1 MKKIK
6 YNYDEV
12 IYEENL
18 ENGLKVFMYPTN
30 KTKNFYITVSTHFG
44 AEVMKYKKNDKVY
57 EVTKGSAHFLE
68 HRVMDFTKNKKAM
81 EKINEYGSLVNA
93 YTTYNGTNYN
103 IFGNEKIIEN
113 MELLFDAVFKANI
126 RKEDVEK
133 ERGIIL
139 EEYYM
144 YNDDPYFL
152 LQTKVNENVFNKS
165 FIKYPVL
172 GTTNGIETVTDKEL
186 TRLYN
191 DFYTLDNMFIVV
203 TGNFNKDSVL
213 DYIKEYT
220 SKLKKTKCISKVI
233 KEKESINV
241 VTQYEEIIMNLN
253 EPKVMIGYKIKLD
266 KKINIIKY
274 KMILGMALGEI
285 FGSTGDAFLELN
297 EMGISRYGYEYEVVD
312 DYIIVY
318 FKASTSKT
326 SEFINTI
333 NKYITKISLNKDS
346 LDRKRKRKLSSMIL
360 LFEDFMGVEDMITTD
375 MFTHNK
381 LLNKREEILNSITL
395 NDTKEILS
403 NIDWSNKSTL
413 IIK

>member
-113 MELLFDAVFKANI
+113 IELLFDAVFKANI

-326 SEFINTI
+326 NEFINTI

>member
-12 IYEENL
+12 IYEEDL

-68 HRVMDFTKNKKAM
+68 HRVMDFTKRKKAM

-297 EMGISRYGYEYEVVD
+297 EMGISRYGYEYEVVN

-318 FKASTSKT
+318 FKASTGKT
-326 SEFINTI
+326 NDFINTI
-333 NKYITKISLNKDS
+333 NKYINKIALDKDS
-346 LDRKRKRKLSSMIL
+346 LDRKRKRRLSSMIL

>member
-1 MKKIK
+1 MKRIN

-12 IYEENL
+12 IYEEKL
-18 ENGLKVFMYPTN
+18 DNGLKILLYPTN

-81 EKINEYGSLVNA
+81 EKISEYGSLVNA

-103 IFGNEKIIEN
+103 IFGNEKIIDN
-113 MELLFDAVFKANI
+113 MTMLFDAVFKAKI

-144 YNDDPYFL
+144 YHDDPYYL
-152 LQTKVNENVFNKS
+152 LQTKLNENTFNKS

-203 TGNFNKDSVL
+203 VGNFNKESVL
-213 DYIKEYT
+213 DFIKEYI
-220 SKLKKTKCISKVI
+220 SKLKPTKCTSKII
-233 KEKESINV
+233 KDKESLNIP
-241 VTQYEEIIMNLN
+241 TPYEEIIMNLN
-253 EPKVMIGYKIKLD
+253 EPKVIVSYKSNIPKN
-266 KKINIIKY
+266 INIHKY
-274 KMILGMALGEI
+274 IMILGMTLGEM
-285 FGSTGDAFLELN
+285 FGSTGEAFLELN
-297 EMGISRYGYEYEVVD
+297 DKGISRYSYEFEKVD
-312 DYIIVY
+312 NNIVIY
-318 FKASTSKT
+318 FKAST
-326 SEFINTI
+326 INTKEFTEI
-333 NKYITKISLNKDS
+333 IDKYMDKLSLNKDS
-346 LDRKRKRKLSSMIL
+346 LDRKKKRRLSNMIL
-360 LFEDFMGVEDMITTD
+360 LFEDFIGVEDMITTD
-375 MFTHNK
+375 MFTYNK
-381 LLNKREEILNSITL
+381 IITNREKILKSINLIDVKECISSIDLN
-395 NDTKEILS
+395 
-403 NIDWSNKSTL
+403 NKSTL

>member
-1 MKKIK
+1 MKRIN

-12 IYEENL
+12 IYEEKL
-18 ENGLKVFMYPTN
+18 DNGLKILLYPTN

-81 EKINEYGSLVNA
+81 EKISEYGSLVNA

-103 IFGNEKIIEN
+103 IFGNEKIIDN
-113 MELLFDAVFKANI
+113 MTMLFDAVFKAKI

-144 YNDDPYFL
+144 YHDDPYYL
-152 LQTKVNENVFNKS
+152 LQTKLNENTFNKS

-203 TGNFNKDSVL
+203 VGNFNKESVL
-213 DYIKEYT
+213 DFIKEYT
-220 SKLKKTKCISKVI
+220 NKLKPTKCTSKII
-233 KEKESINV
+233 KDKESLNIP
-241 VTQYEEIIMNLN
+241 TPYEEIIMNLN
-253 EPKVMIGYKIKLD
+253 EPKVIVSYKSNIPKN
-266 KKINIIKY
+266 INIHKY
-274 KMILGMALGEI
+274 IMILGMTLGEM
-285 FGSTGDAFLELN
+285 FGSTGEAFLELN
-297 EMGISRYGYEYEVVD
+297 DKGISRYSYEFEKVD
-312 DYIIVY
+312 NNIVIY
-318 FKASTSKT
+318 FKAST
-326 SEFINTI
+326 INTKEFTEI
-333 NKYITKISLNKDS
+333 IDKYMDKLSLNKDS
-346 LDRKRKRKLSSMIL
+346 LDRKKKRRLSNMIL
-360 LFEDFMGVEDMITTD
+360 LFEDFIGVEDMITTD
-375 MFTHNK
+375 MFTYNK
-381 LLNKREEILNSITL
+381 IITNREKILKSINLIDVKECISSIDLN
-395 NDTKEILS
+395 
-403 NIDWSNKSTL
+403 NKSTL

>member
-220 SKLKKTKCISKVI
+220 SKLKKTKCISKVM

-395 NDTKEILS
+395 NDTKEILI
-403 NIDWSNKSTL
+403 NIDWINKSTL

>member
-1 MKKIK
+1 MKRIN

-12 IYEENL
+12 IYEEKL
-18 ENGLKVFMYPTN
+18 DNGLKILLYPTN

-81 EKINEYGSLVNA
+81 EKISEYGSLVNA

-103 IFGNEKIIEN
+103 IFGNEKIIDN
-113 MELLFDAVFKANI
+113 MTMLFDAVFKAKI

-144 YNDDPYFL
+144 YHDDPYYL
-152 LQTKVNENVFNKS
+152 LQTKLNENTFNKS

-203 TGNFNKDSVL
+203 VGNFNKESVL
-213 DYIKEYT
+213 DFIKEYT
-220 SKLKKTKCISKVI
+220 NKLKPTKCTI
-233 KEKESINV
+233 KIIKDKESLNIP
-241 VTQYEEIIMNLN
+241 TPYEEIIMNLN
-253 EPKVMIGYKIKLD
+253 EPKVIVSYKSNIPKN
-266 KKINIIKY
+266 INIHKY
-274 KMILGMALGEI
+274 IMILGMTLGEM
-285 FGSTGDAFLELN
+285 FGSTGEAFLELN
-297 EMGISRYGYEYEVVD
+297 DKGISRYSYEFEKVD
-312 DYIIVY
+312 NNIVIY
-318 FKASTSKT
+318 FKAST
-326 SEFINTI
+326 INTKEFTEI
-333 NKYITKISLNKDS
+333 IDKYMDKLSLNKDS
-346 LDRKRKRKLSSMIL
+346 LDRKKKRRLSNMIL
-360 LFEDFMGVEDMITTD
+360 LFEDFIGVEDMITTD
-375 MFTHNK
+375 MFTYNK
-381 LLNKREEILNSITL
+381 IITNREEILKSITL
-395 NDTKEILS
+395 IDVKECIS
-403 NIDWSNKSTL
+403 SIDLNNKSTL

>member
-6 YNYDEV
+6 YNYDEI
-12 IYEENL
+12 IYEETL
-18 ENGLKVFMYPTN
+18 DNGLKVLLYPTN

-44 AEVMKYKKNDKVY
+44 AEVMKYKKNNKIY

-81 EKINEYGSLVNA
+81 KQISEYGSLVNA

-103 IFGNEKIIEN
+103 IFGNEKILDN
-113 MELLFDAVFKANI
+113 MKLLFDAVFKAQI
-126 RKEDVEK
+126 KKEDVEK

-152 LQTKVNENVFNKS
+152 LQTKLNENMFNKS

-172 GTTNGIETVTDKEL
+172 GTTEGINTVSDKEL

-203 TGNFNKDSVL
+203 VGNFNKESVL

-220 SKLKKTKCISKVI
+220 SKLKSTKCISKVL
-233 KEKESINV
+233 KEKETDEV
-241 VTQYEEIIMNLN
+241 VSTKEEIILNLN
-253 EPKVMIGYKIKLD
+253 EPKIIIGYKTKIPKD
-266 KKINIIKY
+266 INILKY
-274 KMILGMALGEI
+274 RMILGMTLGEI
-285 FGSTGDAFLELN
+285 FGSTGECFLELN
-297 EMGISRYGYEYEVVD
+297 KEGINRYSYELEKIDNYMVL
-312 DYIIVY
+312 Y
-318 FKASTSKT
+318 FKASTNKIN
-326 SEFINTI
+326 EFTNIVD
-333 NKYITKISLNKDS
+333 KYINNLSLDS
-346 LDRKRKRKLSSMIL
+346 DALDRKKKRRLSSMIL

-375 MFTHNK
+375 MFNYNK
-381 LLNKREEILNSITL
+381 LLNKREDVLKNITL
-395 NDTKEILS
+395 TDTKLVIKSL
-403 NIDWSNKSTL
+403 NLNNKSTL

>member
-12 IYEENL
+12 IYEEKL
-18 ENGLKVFMYPTN
+18 SNGLKVLMYPTN
-30 KTKNFYITVSTHFG
+30 KTKNFYITASTHFG
-44 AEVMKYKKNDKVY
+44 AEVMKYKKNDKIY

-103 IFGNEKIIEN
+103 IFGNEKILEN

-126 RKEDVEK
+126 KKEDVEK

-152 LQTKVNENVFNKS
+152 LQTKLNENTFNKS
-165 FIKYPVL
+165 FIKFPVL

-203 TGNFNKDSVL
+203 TGNFNKDNVL

-233 KEKESINV
+233 KEKEKDNV
-241 VTQYEEIIMNLN
+241 VTTNEEIIMNLS
-253 EPKVMIGYKIKLD
+253 EPKVIIGYKTEIPKN
-266 KKINIIKY
+266 INIIKY
-274 KMILGMALGEI
+274 RMILGMTLGEM
-285 FGSTGDAFLELN
+285 FGSTGKAFLELN
-297 EMGISRYGYEYEVVD
+297 NKGISRYSYEFERVD
-312 DYIIVY
+312 NYMILY
-318 FKASTSKT
+318 FKASTNNT
-326 SEFINTI
+326 REFINI
-333 NKYITKISLNKDS
+333 IDKYLHKLSLNKDS
-346 LDRKRKRKLSSMIL
+346 LDRKKKRRLSSMIL

-375 MFTHNK
+375 MFTYNK
-381 LLNKREEILNSITL
+381 LMNNREKILKSITL
-395 NDTKEILS
+395 NDAKEMINSLDL
-403 NIDWSNKSTL
+403 NNKSTL

>member
-113 MELLFDAVFKANI
+113 IELLFDAVFKANI

-297 EMGISRYGYEYEVVD
+297 EMGISRYGYEYEVVN

-326 SEFINTI
+326 NEFINTI

>member
-1 MKKIK
+1 MKKIN

-12 IYEENL
+12 IYEEKL
-18 ENGLKVFMYPTN
+18 DNGLKILLYPTN

-81 EKINEYGSLVNA
+81 EKISEYGSLVNA

-103 IFGNEKIIEN
+103 IFGNEKIIDN
-113 MELLFDAVFKANI
+113 MTMLFDAVFKAKI

-144 YNDDPYFL
+144 YHDDPYYL
-152 LQTKVNENVFNKS
+152 LQTKLNENTFNKS

-203 TGNFNKDSVL
+203 VGNFNKESVL
-213 DYIKEYT
+213 DFIKEYT
-220 SKLKKTKCISKVI
+220 NKLKPTKCTSKII
-233 KEKESINV
+233 KDKESLNIP
-241 VTQYEEIIMNLN
+241 TPYEEIIMNLN
-253 EPKVMIGYKIKLD
+253 EPKVIVSYKSNIPKN
-266 KKINIIKY
+266 INIHKY
-274 KMILGMALGEI
+274 IMILGMTLGEM
-285 FGSTGDAFLELN
+285 FGSTGEAFLELN
-297 EMGISRYGYEYEVVD
+297 DKGISRYSYEFEKVD
-312 DYIIVY
+312 NNIVIY
-318 FKASTSKT
+318 FKAST
-326 SEFINTI
+326 INTKEFTEI
-333 NKYITKISLNKDS
+333 IDKYMDKLSLNKDS
-346 LDRKRKRKLSSMIL
+346 LDRKKKRRLSNMIL
-360 LFEDFMGVEDMITTD
+360 LFEDFIGVEDMITTD
-375 MFTHNK
+375 MFTYNK
-381 LLNKREEILNSITL
+381 IITNREEILKSITL
-395 NDTKEILS
+395 IDVKECIS
-403 NIDWSNKSTL
+403 SIDLNNKSTL

>member
-6 YNYDEV
+6 YNYDDI
-12 IYEENL
+12 IYEEKLN
-18 ENGLKVFMYPTN
+18 NGLKIFMYPTN

-44 AEVMKYKKNDKVY
+44 AEVMKYKKNDKTY

-103 IFGNEKIIEN
+103 IFGNEKILEN

-152 LQTKVNENVFNKS
+152 LQTKLNENTFNKS
-165 FIKYPVL
+165 FIKFPVL

-233 KEKESINV
+233 KEKEKDNV
-241 VTQYEEIIMNLN
+241 VTTNEEIIMNLS
-253 EPKVMIGYKIKLD
+253 EPKVIIGYKT
-266 KKINIIKY
+266 KIPKNTNIIKY
-274 KMILGMALGEI
+274 RMILGMLLGEM
-285 FGSTGDAFLELN
+285 FGSTGEAFLELN
-297 EMGISRYGYEYEVVD
+297 NKGISRYSYEFERVD
-312 DYIIVY
+312 NHMILY
-318 FKASTSKT
+318 FKASTNNFR
-326 SEFINTI
+326 EFTNVIE
-333 NKYITKISLNKDS
+333 KYLHKLSLNKDS
-346 LDRKRKRKLSSMIL
+346 LDRKKKRKLSSMIL
-360 LFEDFMGVEDMITTD
+360 LFEDFMGVEDMITTEI
-375 MFTHNK
+375 FTYNK
-381 LLNKREEILNSITL
+381 LINKREEILKNITL
-395 NDTKEILS
+395 DDIKEVT
-403 NIDWSNKSTL
+403 NTIDLNNKSTL

>member
-220 SKLKKTKCISKVI
+220 SKLKKTKCISKVM

-403 NIDWSNKSTL
+403 NIDWSNKRTL

>member
-6 YNYDEV
+6 YNYDDI
-12 IYEENL
+12 IYEEKLN
-18 ENGLKVFMYPTN
+18 NGLKIFMYPTN

-44 AEVMKYKKNDKVY
+44 AEVMKYKKNDKTY

-103 IFGNEKIIEN
+103 IFGNEKILEN

-152 LQTKVNENVFNKS
+152 LQTKLNENTFNKS
-165 FIKYPVL
+165 FIKFPVL

-220 SKLKKTKCISKVI
+220 SKLNKTKCISKVI
-233 KEKESINV
+233 KEKEKDNV
-241 VTQYEEIIMNLN
+241 VTTNEEIIMNLS
-253 EPKVMIGYKIKLD
+253 EPKVIIGYKT
-266 KKINIIKY
+266 KIPKNTNIIKY
-274 KMILGMALGEI
+274 RMILGMLLGEM
-285 FGSTGDAFLELN
+285 FGSTGEAFLELN
-297 EMGISRYGYEYEVVD
+297 NKGISRYSYEFERVNN
-312 DYIIVY
+312 YIILY
-318 FKASTSKT
+318 FKASTNNT
-326 SEFINTI
+326 REFTNVIE
-333 NKYITKISLNKDS
+333 KYLHKLSLNKDS
-346 LDRKRKRKLSSMIL
+346 LDRKKKRKLSSMIL
-360 LFEDFMGVEDMITTD
+360 LFEDFMGVEDMITTEI
-375 MFTHNK
+375 FTYNK
-381 LLNKREEILNSITL
+381 LINKREEILKNITL
-395 NDTKEILS
+395 DDIKEVT
-403 NIDWSNKSTL
+403 NTIDLNNKSTL

>member
-6 YNYDEV
+6 YNYDEI
-12 IYEENL
+12 IYEEKL
-18 ENGLKVFMYPTN
+18 DNGLKVLLYPTN

-44 AEVMKYKKNDKVY
+44 AEVMKYKKNNKIY

-81 EKINEYGSLVNA
+81 KQISEYGSLVNA

-103 IFGNEKIIEN
+103 IFGNEKILDN
-113 MELLFDAVFKANI
+113 MKLLFDAVFKAQI
-126 RKEDVEK
+126 KKEDVEK

-152 LQTKVNENVFNKS
+152 LQTKLNENMFNKS

-172 GTTNGIETVTDKEL
+172 GTTEGINTVSDKEL

-203 TGNFNKDSVL
+203 VGNFNKESVL

-220 SKLKKTKCISKVI
+220 SELKSTKCISKI
-233 KEKESINV
+233 LKEKETDEV
-241 VTQYEEIIMNLN
+241 VSTKEEIILNLN
-253 EPKVMIGYKIKLD
+253 EPKIIIGYKTKIPKD
-266 KKINIIKY
+266 INILKY
-274 KMILGMALGEI
+274 RMILGMTLGEI
-285 FGSTGDAFLELN
+285 FGSTGECFLELN
-297 EMGISRYGYEYEVVD
+297 KEGINRYSYELEKIDNYMVL
-312 DYIIVY
+312 Y
-318 FKASTSKT
+318 FKASTNKIN
-326 SEFINTI
+326 EFTNIVD
-333 NKYITKISLNKDS
+333 KYINNLSLDSDS
-346 LDRKRKRKLSSMIL
+346 LDRKKKRRLSSMIL

-375 MFTHNK
+375 MFNYNK
-381 LLNKREEILNSITL
+381 LLNKREDILKSITL
-395 NDTKEILS
+395 TDTKLVIKSL
-403 NIDWSNKSTL
+403 NLNNKSTL

>member
-297 EMGISRYGYEYEVVD
+297 EMGISRYGYEYEVVN

-326 SEFINTI
+326 NEFINTI

>member
-220 SKLKKTKCISKVI
+220 SKLKKTKCISKVM

>member
-6 YNYDEV
+6 YNYDDI
-12 IYEENL
+12 IYEEKLN
-18 ENGLKVFMYPTN
+18 NGLKIFMYPTN

-44 AEVMKYKKNDKVY
+44 AEVMKYKKNDKTY

-103 IFGNEKIIEN
+103 IFGNEKILEN

-152 LQTKVNENVFNKS
+152 LQTKLNENTFNKS
-165 FIKYPVL
+165 FIKFPVL

-233 KEKESINV
+233 KEKEKDNV
-241 VTQYEEIIMNLN
+241 VTTNEEIIMNLS
-253 EPKVMIGYKIKLD
+253 EPKVIIGYKT
-266 KKINIIKY
+266 KIPKNTNIIKY
-274 KMILGMALGEI
+274 RMILGMLLGEM
-285 FGSTGDAFLELN
+285 FGSTGEAFLELN
-297 EMGISRYGYEYEVVD
+297 NKGISRYSYEFERVNN
-312 DYIIVY
+312 YIILY
-318 FKASTSKT
+318 FKASTNNFR
-326 SEFINTI
+326 EFTNVIE
-333 NKYITKISLNKDS
+333 KYLHKLSLNKDS
-346 LDRKRKRKLSSMIL
+346 LDRKKKRKLSSMIL
-360 LFEDFMGVEDMITTD
+360 LFEDFMGVEDMITTEI
-375 MFTHNK
+375 FTYNK
-381 LLNKREEILNSITL
+381 LINKREEILKNITL
-395 NDTKEILS
+395 DDIKEVT
-403 NIDWSNKSTL
+403 NTIDLNNKSTL